1 LTQGFPDDLLL
12 FADFYRF
19 SPLLKRFVEAFIYAL
34 QNVAH
39 EQASVKAV
47 CSASNL
53 FTEAPWRI
61 ATLR

>member
-1 LTQGFPDDLLL
+1 M
-12 FADFYRF
+12 
-19 SPLLKRFVEAFIYAL
+19 SRFVEAFIYAL

-39 EQASVKAV
+39 EQAGVKAV

>member
-1 LTQGFPDDLLL
+1 
-12 FADFYRF
+12 
-19 SPLLKRFVEAFIYAL
+19 LKRFAKAFIYAL

-39 EQASVKAV
+39 EQAGVKAV

-53 FTEAPWRI
+53 FTEALWRI